1 MQIFDESSDPTESI
15 GILHS
20 KKMMKILSN
29 EINHFPLLLHS
40 NKRKLLLDSTPLWV

>member
-29 EINHFPLLLHS
+29 EINHFPLLL
-40 NKRKLLLDSTPLWV
+40 LYELDSTPLWV